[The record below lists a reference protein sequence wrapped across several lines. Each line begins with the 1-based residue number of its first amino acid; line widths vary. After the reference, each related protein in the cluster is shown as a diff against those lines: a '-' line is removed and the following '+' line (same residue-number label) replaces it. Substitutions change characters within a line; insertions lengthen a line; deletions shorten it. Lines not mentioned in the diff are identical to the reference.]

1 MSNLN
6 EAIYLKHLVQGLVH
20 IEGSMRIHNSIML
33 FILFVFK
40 QLNMNKFYG
49 EIFTNKIEDYSII
62 LAEKYFVVYSD
73 YTFAYLY

>member
-1 MSNLN
+1 
-6 EAIYLKHLVQGLVH
+6 
-20 IEGSMRIHNSIML
+20 MRIHNSIML